1 MKGEK
6 IIDTGFVIIKE
17 SYEIG
22 SPISTLFYERY
33 NNVRELNKK
42 LKQKQN
48 KIQCIISNNIV
59 ENSTKFG
66 SSQSPSI
73 DDYADKINTMD
84 FLLKLS

>member
-33 NNVRELNKK
+33 NDIRELNKQ

-73 DDYADKINTMD
+73 GDYADKINTMD